1 MPTFSPRL
9 LSVTV
14 ILLLLINSGLVI
26 FLVVERNRFHSGRP
40 SADREDA
47 FERMTRTLRYSDAQ
61 KERHQALRKE
71 HMDRMRLLNDS
82 IRQAKVLLYSRT
94 SIVEETDTIFMT
106 YMAKMSEWQTTINR
120 MNYAYYKKVRSLL
133 TAEQQPRYDSM
144 LVKMI
149 ERGRRD
155 SSQRR

>member
-1 MPTFSPRL
+1 MPTLSPRL
-9 LSVTV
+9 LSIAV
-14 ILLLLINSGLVI
+14 ILLLLINSA
-26 FLVVERNRFHSGRP
+26 LVVYLLMERNRSHTERTTYV
-40 SADREDA
+40 REDA
-47 FERMTRTLRYSDAQ
+47 FERMTRTLRYTDAQ
-61 KERHQALRKE
+61 KEQHLALRKG
-71 HMDRMRLLNDS
+71 HMESMRLLNDS

-94 SIVEETDTIFMT
+94 NIVEESDSIFMG
-106 YMAKMSEWQTTINR
+106 YMAKMSQWQTTINQ

-155 SSQRR
+155 SSHHR

>member
-1 MPTFSPRL
+1 MSKLSPRL
-9 LSVTV
+9 LSVV
-14 ILLLLINSGLVI
+14 VVLLLLINSALVI
-26 FLVVERNRFHSGRP
+26 YLVMERNRFHAGR
-40 SADREDA
+40 ANTDREDA
-47 FERMTRTLRYSDAQ
+47 FERMTRTLRYTEAQ
-61 KERHQALRKE
+61 KELHLALRKDHLE
-71 HMDRMRLLNDS
+71 KMRPINDS
-82 IRQAKVLLYSRT
+82 IRMAKVLLYSRT
-94 SIVEETDTIFMT
+94 SIVEESDSIFINYMT
-106 YMAKMSEWQTTINR
+106 KMSQWQATINQ

>member
-1 MPTFSPRL
+1 
-9 LSVTV
+9 
-14 ILLLLINSGLVI
+14 
-26 FLVVERNRFHSGRP
+26 
-40 SADREDA
+40 
-47 FERMTRTLRYSDAQ
+47 
-61 KERHQALRKE
+61 
-71 HMDRMRLLNDS
+71 MRLLNDS

-94 SIVEETDTIFMT
+94 NIVEESDSIFIG
-106 YMAKMSEWQTTINR
+106 YMAKMSQWQTTINQ

-155 SSQRR
+155 SSHHR